1 MLVAEQVGTLAAIAQ
16 GRFILQCGIGDGAEQ
31 FDAMGANLKHRP
43 SAFEE
48 GLDAVRRLLAGE
60 TVRSHGRYHFDN
72 ARIAPRPPESRRGVD
87 RSDRRARRRPGR
99 AAGRRLARLAG
110 APPGARPGA
119 RRVLPGA
126 LPRTRPRAE
135 RRGRPPR
142 HLRRESRADV
152 EATAGPVLARGYR
165 GFDPAAL
172 VTGTIDEVVR
182 SFRDLGTM
190 GYTDVIVR
198 HLIDDQP
205 KVLESLRR
213 LEQVRLA
220 LRA

>member
-1 MLVAEQVGTLAAIAQ
+1 MPASPRVHPIPSRCGSARPPSPPSTGRRGWATRWLASPGLLLERARALAAFYLERCRAH
-16 GRFILQCGIGDGAEQ
+16 GRA
-31 FDAMGANLKHRP
+31 P
-43 SAFEE
+43 SAV
-48 GLDAVRRLLAGE
+48 AIRRDIYVG
-60 TVRSHGRYHFDN
+60 
-72 ARIAPRPPESRRGVD
+72 
-87 RSDRRARRRPGR
+87 
-99 AAGRRLARLAG
+99 
-110 APPGARPGA
+110 
-119 RRVLPGA
+119 
-126 LPRTRPRAE
+126 
-135 RRGRPPR
+135 
-142 HLRRESRADV
+142 ESRADV

-182 SFRDLGTM
+182 SFRALGAM

-205 KVLESLRR
+205 KVLDSLRR